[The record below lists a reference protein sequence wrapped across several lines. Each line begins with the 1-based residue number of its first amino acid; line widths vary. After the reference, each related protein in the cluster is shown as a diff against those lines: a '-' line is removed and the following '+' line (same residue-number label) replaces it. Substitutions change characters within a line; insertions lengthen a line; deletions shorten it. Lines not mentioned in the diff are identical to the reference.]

1 MRAGLR
7 AAPGNSQ
14 ARSPVVAI
22 HQDQRR
28 RMWFGLAQGG
38 ALLYDTERRESQRLS
53 FVERDHVAVVYTGRE
68 GAVWFA
74 TENGVV
80 SRTLFANSVTRVVL
94 FAFAAGQSLSEHST
108 PRAAIVQVLSGRCEF
123 DVNGKTH
130 NLTAGDLLHMPPG
143 AAHAVRAAEKFSM
156 LLTLS
161 KP

>member
-1 MRAGLR
+1 MAEK
-7 AAPGNSQ
+7 
-14 ARSPVVAI
+14 PVFPV
-22 HQDQRR
+22 DQ
-28 RMWFGLAQGG
+28 
-38 ALLYDTERRESQRLS
+38 
-53 FVERDHVAVVYTGRE
+53 VVQTSLTSE
-68 GAVWFA
+68 TVFA
-74 TENGVV
+74 ENGVV

-108 PRAAIVQVLSGRCEF
+108 PRAAIVQVLSGSCEF

-143 AAHAVRAAEKFSM
+143 APHAVRAAEKFSM